1 MTTPHGYPASYYV
14 ESTALP
20 AERAALRGSIRAD
33 VCVVGGG
40 IAGCSTALHLA
51 ERGLRVVLLEQHRIG
66 WGASGRSGAQALYG
80 IAASQSKL
88 ERLIGPADARRVWDM
103 TLEGIDLIRE
113 RIARH
118 RIDCDWVSGQM
129 HVANKPRH
137 VGELRAWQDELVG
150 RYDYTGARL
159 LSREELAA
167 ILATDVY
174 CGGMFDARGG
184 HLHPLR
190 YTLGL
195 AAAAETAGARIHE
208 HSRVLGYERQP
219 AAPPEE
225 RVRVRTSAGE
235 VRCAQVAFA
244 GNAWLGRTVPP
255 LLRRIM
261 PVGTYIVA
269 TEPLGAERAAAL
281 IRNNACVTDMNWVL
295 DYYRRSADHRLLFG
309 GRVSY
314 SGLDPPG
321 TERAT
326 RARLLRV
333 FPQLADARITHSWGG
348 FVDITLNR
356 APDFGRLA
364 NEVWYLQ
371 GFSGHG
377 IVLAGIAGQVLA
389 AAIAGQ
395 SERFDVFARIRHVSF
410 YGGMPLRRAALV
422 LAMLWYRLKDW
433 L

>member
-103 TLEGIDLIRE
+103 TLEGIDLIRD
-113 RIARH
+113 RITRH
-118 RIDCDWVSGQM
+118 GIDCDWVSGQM

-395 SERFDVFARIRHVSF
+395 SERFDVFARIRHVNF

>member
-103 TLEGIDLIRE
+103 TLEGIDLIRD
-113 RIARH
+113 RITRH
-118 RIDCDWVSGQM
+118 GIVCDWVSGQM

-208 HSRVLGYERQP
+208 HSRVLGYQRQP

-395 SERFDVFARIRHVSF
+395 SERFDVFARIRHVNF

>member
-137 VGELRAWQDELVG
+137 VAELHAWQDELVG

-395 SERFDVFARIRHVSF
+395 SERFDVFARIRHVNF